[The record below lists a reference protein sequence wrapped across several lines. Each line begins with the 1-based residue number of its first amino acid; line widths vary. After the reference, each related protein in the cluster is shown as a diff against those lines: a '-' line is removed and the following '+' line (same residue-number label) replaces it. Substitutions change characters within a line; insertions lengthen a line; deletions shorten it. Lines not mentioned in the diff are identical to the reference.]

1 MSDERNKFSPRPPQ
15 SRISPVQAVLLA
27 VAVVIAIP
35 LIFLIVFAYG
45 ISHTTTDQEVA
56 GATKISSDWVELMPK
71 QPLKST
77 RWTQSLILELSPDMP
92 AATAN
97 LSVPHP
103 QPEVELIDEY
113 RNTYRLHVAGK
124 DSRVIVFSSELVPLP
139 RDRVYSKVRLGS
151 DSPVVCSR
159 IVWRNEDH
167 K

>member
-1 MSDERNKFSPRPPQ
+1 MNVERNKFSPHSPK

-45 ISHTTTDQEVA
+45 ISHTVADQDVA
-56 GATKISSDWVELMPK
+56 GATRISSDWVELVPK

-77 RWTQSLILELSPDMP
+77 RWTQALILELSPGMP
-92 AATAN
+92 AATA
-97 LSVPHP
+97 SIVASS

-124 DSRVIVFSSELVPLP
+124 DSRTMVFSSELVPLP
-139 RDRVYSKVRLGS
+139 RDRVYSKVRLRS
-151 DSPVVCSR
+151 DSPITCSR